1 MKKQLNVVS
10 TIIVVLGIIGVLIF
24 EVNAFLIKN
33 EKIKQKEKIEEKI
46 VKKEKE
52 VEQTNLVLAHYKESV
67 IVIEDAVLYS
77 LDKDK
82 YIESGKVFKNTIIY
96 LDSNIK
102 IDHKTKYFKLE
113 NSDYYIEYN
122 NVKKTDDG
130 YKKNIDYK
138 NYIPFD
144 ENVVTTNITKLYNED
159 NSLAF
164 EINNTIDSILYIKDG
179 EKYYI
184 EFANKLYYVKKNESK
199 LEKRR
204 TNDKALAYNIAVLTY
219 HFFYNA
225 SKGNDCNQTICFSDV
240 KFDEQMK
247 YLKDN
252 NYYTATMKAF
262 ELWLDKKIRLPKNT
276 VVLTIDDGYR
286 QEDGYKVL
294 EKYGLHATLFL
305 VTSWN
310 LPTKYNTT
318 AYEYH
323 SHSHNMHN
331 AGACPVGQ
339 GGGIQC
345 LPKNEIINDLK
356 KSQELLDG
364 TTVFC
369 YPFYEYNNY
378 SISLLKEAGYTMAFT
393 GGMEKAYQGYDK
405 YRLPRY
411 TILEG
416 DSLSKFISYIK

>member
-10 TIIVVLGIIGVLIF
+10 TIIVVLSVVGVLIF
-24 EVNAFLIKN
+24 EVNSYIVEKK
-33 EKIKQKEKIEEKI
+33 KIKKMEKIEEKLI
-46 VKKEKE
+46 KKEKE
-52 VEQTNLVLAHYKESV
+52 AEKINLVSSHYKDSV
-67 IVIEDAVLYS
+67 IVNKDSNLY
-77 LDKDK
+77 LFYKDK
-82 YIESGKVFKNTIIY
+82 FVESGKVYKNTILH
-96 LDSNIK
+96 LDSDIK
-102 IDHKTKYFKLE
+102 IDHKTEYFKLE
-113 NSDYYIEYN
+113 NSNYYIKYN
-122 NVKKTDDG
+122 DVERTEESYQKDM
-130 YKKNIDYK
+130 DYK

-144 ENVVTTNITKLYNED
+144 ENVITNGVTKLYND
-159 NSLAF
+159 DDSLAF
-164 EINNTIDSILYIKDG
+164 EINSSIDSILYIKDG
-179 EKYYI
+179 DKYYI
-184 EFANKLYYVKKNESK
+184 EFANKLYYVKKSKVK

-225 SKGNDCNQTICFSDV
+225 SKGNDCKQIICLSDT

-262 ELWLDKKIRLPKNT
+262 ELWIDKKIRLPKNT

-286 QEDGYKVL
+286 QEDGYKIL

-310 LPTKYNTT
+310 LPNKYNTNV
-318 AYEYH
+318 YEYH
-323 SHSHNMHN
+323 SHSHDMHN
-331 AGACPVGQ
+331 TGVCPIGQ

-345 LPKNEIINDLK
+345 LPKNQIISDLK
-356 KSQELLDG
+356 KSQELLNG

-378 SISLLKEAGYTMAFT
+378 SITALKEAGYKMAFT
-393 GGMEKAYQGYDK
+393 GGMEKVYQGHYK
-405 YRLPRY
+405 YTLPRY